1 MQTIQQAIFNLG
13 RNNFELNLETR
24 FLSVESRDDATD
36 QNKLVQSERQLIQT
50 DNAFRSTD

>member
-13 RNNFELNLETR
+13 RKNFELNLETR

-50 DNAFRSTD
+50 DNALRSKD

>member
-24 FLSVESRDDATD
+24 FLSVESRDDTTD
-36 QNKLVQSERQLIQT
+36 KNKLVQSERQLIQT
-50 DNAFRSTD
+50 DNSLRSKD

>member
-24 FLSVESRDDATD
+24 FLSVESRDDPTD

-50 DNAFRSTD
+50 DNALRSKD

>member
-1 MQTIQQAIFNLG
+1 MQTIQQAIFNLA
-13 RNNFELNLETR
+13 RNNFDLNLETR

-50 DNAFRSTD
+50 DNALRPKD